1 MIRILSYKKEKN
13 GQYKLTLD
21 NSMTLSLYEEVI
33 LKEEL
38 LIKKEIDDL
47 DKLLLINQEYDV
59 YYKCL
64 KYISKKNKTVKELSL
79 YMKKLEFP
87 VEMIDR
93 SITLLQKQGYLDDSF
108 YAESYIN
115 QKTAISSS
123 GPSKIKDELSKKGIE
138 DSVIVDKLNVFTKE
152 LQIEKINNIISKL
165 IKTNRNKS
173 SFQLKNKII
182 NYLIQ
187 QGYYIDDIKTCINE
201 FSFSDDKSLMEKE
214 YNKIK
219 KRLSRKYSG
228 TELEYKVKQQMYQK
242 GFNMND

>member
-1 MIRILSYKKEKN
+1 MIRILGYKKEKN
-13 GQYKLTLD
+13 SQYKLTLD

-38 LIKKEIDDL
+38 LIKKEIADL
-47 DKLLLINQEYDV
+47 DKLVFINQEYDV

-64 KYISKKNKTVKELSL
+64 KYISKKNKTVKEVTL
-79 YMKKLEFP
+79 YMKKLDFP
-87 VEMIDR
+87 MEMIEKA
-93 SITLLQKQGYLDDSF
+93 ILLLQKQGYLNDSF

-115 QKTAISSS
+115 QKIVISSS
-123 GPSKIKDELSKKGIE
+123 GPSKIKDELNKKGIE
-138 DSVIVDKLNVFTKE
+138 DTVILDKLSVFSKE

-173 SFQLKNKII
+173 SIQLKNKII

-187 QGYYIDDIKTCINE
+187 QGYYIDDIKNSLNV
-201 FSFSDDKSLMEKE
+201 FSIRDDKNLVEKE

-228 TELEYKVKQQMYQK
+228 VELEYKIKQQMYQK
-242 GFNMND
+242 GFSLSD